1 MGLLTAKL
9 AMSVRKALT
18 LTTFSMDEPAS
29 SSTALRLEM
38 QAAVFSWMVPSIRL
52 PSASQGIWPE
62 Q

>member
-1 MGLLTAKL
+1 
-9 AMSVRKALT
+9 MSVRKALT

-29 SSTALRLEM
+29 SRTAFRLEM
-38 QAAVFSWMVPSIRL
+38 QAAVFCWMVPSIRL